1 MDRRVIRNALLA
13 AVMVVLLA
21 VVSPRVGYAE
31 PDEQTEPD
39 SFLLLVQALRYAEE
53 KRIFVHADSPLVP
66 LTEWFID
73 EVVNSNIPSSQEQTR
88 DKERLLRNIQ
98 YQHPSWELEETLV
111 YLRRYDLL
119 SSTIIEVLTDWYIEK
134 IAEYTDDTPD
144 AVRALL
150 TIRVAEEM
158 RDRAALVALYKA
170 TYGEN
175 WGYNR
180 NWLSNLPLDHWY
192 GVSTTARRVRSL
204 DLSDN
209 GLTGEIPPEIGN
221 LPGLLYLDLR
231 DNGLTGE
238 IPPEIG
244 SLSGL
249 LHLWLGYNGLTGE
262 IPPEIGNL
270 SELSHLHLG
279 SNELIGEIPP
289 EIGNLSELVYLVL
302 SDNGLTGEIPPEI
315 GNLSELSRLYLG
327 GNDLTGEIPPE
338 IGNLSELSY
347 LYLGDNGLTGEI
359 PPEIGNLSELVYLIL
374 NNNGLTGEIPPDI
387 GNLSKLSDLSLSN
400 NDLHGQIPME
410 LENLSNLEWF
420 DINGNR
426 FTGCIP
432 DSLYDLQFDNTY
444 ILPPSS
450 NFFYLPPC
458 TQMSALAALYEAT
471 DGDNWTDNTDW
482 LSDKPIGEWYGVTT
496 NEFDDVVRLELDDNN
511 LSGRIPA
518 EVGNLSSL
526 EYLSLFGNRLSGDI
540 PAELGRLSNL
550 EYLFLGGNR
559 IGGCLPDGL
568 SYVPRIDIS
577 ALGVPFCGSGSD
589 APAPSL
595 ALAAFSP
602 SPTKVNLFWL
612 NGLEAEAVTI
622 YRDGMPVATPPLDL
636 LHYTDS
642 GLSSNVRYE
651 YRIEANLADG
661 SAEAAEASVV
671 TLAHPPRMVELMDV
685 NESGFT
691 LVIVD
696 ESNPPGTEYRITLND
711 ISGEN
716 KVASDWNASRC
727 VTFEGLQPGISYSFE
742 AVAGNLDGI
751 ESEPGDWIYDDYDHW
766 PVQAQPG
773 NDDPWAI
780 YKINGAAG
788 VYGLTEAAHRWML
801 SDIRVKFYRNEPG
814 YAGYS
819 PREPVAGVG
828 NVPMGAFIHE
838 VMHGFTHHWTGFP
851 QPCDV
856 MNIHTFK
863 RDVARFLLDF
873 RDYDQSGRQNPLEDW
888 RPFYNT
894 LVSLRGEDFWELLQR
909 GDYHELDALYHF
921 TDADIPSAIAGKLSL
936 LPPTLRP
943 QFDGFI
949 AESVDTT
956 TWREELYWYSSLPPQ
971 EMRLWD
977 TAYNYHGVLHH
988 SPQYAAPPS
997 APRTNIPAQKRELL
1011 RNSDRRVLV
1020 DFVNT
1025 LEDISCNLQVPC
1037 KELWNSDFDFWTGYV
1052 HRNLYRA
1059 RLYLEELSAGAGIEL
1074 APDNLDAVR
1083 GILRPMVSGVSCD
1096 GASNPSTLR
1105 WRINSET
1112 AISDLQRNA
1121 LLAMVD
1127 VLERH
1132 PDWRLPCDSDAALAE
1147 AWSDVSP
1154 RGFIHSHSTP
1164 VGGTD

>member
-1 MDRRVIRNALLA
+1 MDRRVIRNALLVA
-13 AVMVVLLA
+13 ALVGLLA

-31 PDEQTEPD
+31 PGGQAEPD
-39 SFLLLVQALRYAEE
+39 PFDLLIQALRDAEE
-53 KRIFVHADSPLVP
+53 KKLFYDDSPLVHA
-66 LTEWFID
+66 TEFATDWL
-73 EVVNSNIPSSQEQTR
+73 VNEIVNKNIPTSQEQTEDR
-88 DKERLLRNIQ
+88 EELLRNIKGQ
-98 YQHPSWELEETLV
+98 RLARALEETLV
-111 YLRRYDLL
+111 YLRKYDLL
-119 SSTIIEVLTDWYIEK
+119 DPGIAKTLADWYTEK
-134 IAEYTDDTPD
+134 IAGMVNDDRP
-144 AVRALL
+144 
-150 TIRVAEEM
+150 
-158 RDRAALVALYKA
+158 ALVALYNA
-170 TYGEN
+170 TNGDN
-175 WGYNR
+175 WVNNA
-180 NWLSNLPLDHWY
+180 NWLSNEPMSEWH
-192 GVSTTARRVRSL
+192 GVETAAGRVTYL

-221 LPGLLYLDLR
+221 L
-231 DNGLTGE
+231 
-238 IPPEIG
+238 
-244 SLSGL
+244 SQ
-249 LHLWLGYNGLTGE
+249 
-262 IPPEIGNL
+262 
-270 SELSHLHLG
+270 
-279 SNELIGEIPP
+279 
-289 EIGNLSELVYLVL
+289 
-302 SDNGLTGEIPPEI
+302 
-315 GNLSELSRLYLG
+315 
-327 GNDLTGEIPPE
+327 
-338 IGNLSELSY
+338 LSY
-347 LYLGDNGLTGEI
+347 L
-359 PPEIGNLSELVYLIL
+359 
-374 NNNGLTGEIPPDI
+374 
-387 GNLSKLSDLSLSN
+387 SLAN
-400 NDLHGQIPME
+400 NDLSGQIPVE
-410 LENLSNLEWF
+410 LGDLPNLEQLYLMG
-420 DINGNR
+420 NG
-426 FTGCIP
+426 FTGCVP
-432 DSLYDLQFDNTY
+432 DNLYDLRTY
-444 ILPPSS
+444 IPDGPFGPHIWSFGGIHEFGY
-450 NFFYLPPC
+450 NFDIPRC
-458 TQMSALAALYEAT
+458 GQMSPLVILYEAT
-471 DGDNWTDNTDW
+471 DGDNWTNNANW
-482 LSDKPIGEWYGVTT
+482 LSDNPVSEWHGVTLDESS
-496 NEFDDVVRLELDDNN
+496 NVVRLELDDNN

-518 EVGNLSSL
+518 EVGNLPSL

-540 PAELGRLSNL
+540 PPELGDLSNL
-550 EYLFLGGNR
+550 ETLSLGGNPLS
-559 IGGCLPDGL
+559 GCLPDGL

-577 ALGVPFCGSGSD
+577 ALGVPFCGAGSD

-602 SPTKVNLFWL
+602 SSTKVNLFWL

-661 SAEAAEASVV
+661 SAEAAEASVA

-711 ISGEN
+711 MSGEN
-716 KVASDWNASRC
+716 KVVSDWSASRC
-727 VTFEGLQPGISYSFE
+727 VTFEGLQPDISYSFE

-751 ESEPGDWIYDDYDHW
+751 ESEPGDWIYDDYDRW
-766 PVQAQPG
+766 RVQAQPG

-788 VYGLTEAAHRWML
+788 VYGLTEAARRWML

-888 RPFYNT
+888 RPFYNS
-894 LVSLRGEDFWELLQR
+894 LVSLRSEDFWELLQR

-949 AESVDTT
+949 AESADAA

-977 TAYNYHGVLHH
+977 TAYNYHGILHH

-1011 RNSDRRVLV
+1011 RNADRRVLV

-1025 LEDISCNLQVPC
+1025 LEDISCNLQDPC
-1037 KELWNSDFDFWTGYV
+1037 KELWNSDFGFWTSYV

-1074 APDNLDAVR
+1074 APDNLAAVK
-1083 GILRPMVSGVSCD
+1083 GIMRPMVSGVSC
-1096 GASNPSTLR
+1096 GGVSNPSTLR

-1132 PDWRLPCDSDAALAE
+1132 HGWHLPCGSDAALAE
-1147 AWSDVSP
+1147 AWSDISP
-1154 RGFIHSHSTP
+1154 RGFIHSHSAP
-1164 VGGTD
+1164 AGGTD